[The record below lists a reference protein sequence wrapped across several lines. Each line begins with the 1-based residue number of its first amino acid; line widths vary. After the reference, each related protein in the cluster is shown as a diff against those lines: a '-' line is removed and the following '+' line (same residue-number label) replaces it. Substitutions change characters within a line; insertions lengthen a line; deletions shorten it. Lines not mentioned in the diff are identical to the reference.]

1 MIEKIDRPDVPN
13 PYSIS
18 QAKETKEDRHQQHN
32 PKDDAERERKRRL
45 EGKEWQKFGR
55 RTVVIKPLRVAREK
69 IARCL
74 FKSVSLHSGIGTLK
88 VDVAWVDG
96 KMTRDALMLVHRLED
111 FLKLRDLSPGQP
123 VPEALWVRGP
133 TVEMGIPHVMT
144 EAGALSGRDMES
156 RPPVQTKTAE
166 KKKGFLKRSGIVNE
180 DTGAP
185 NWGLTLMYAFVL
197 ALVVAAIVAT
207 ISKLG

>member
-1 MIEKIDRPDVPN
+1 MIEKIDRPDAQQV
-13 PYSIS
+13 YTIS
-18 QAKETKEDRHQQHN
+18 RAKESKEDRHQQHN
-32 PKDDAERERKRRL
+32 PKDDAERERKRRI

-96 KMTRDALMLVHRLED
+96 KITRDALMLVHRLED
-111 FLKLRDLSPGQP
+111 FLKLRGLSAGEA

-156 RPPVQTKTAE
+156 RSPVKSAAAE
-166 KKKGFLKRSGIVNE
+166 KKKGFLKSSGILNE
-180 DTGAP
+180 DTGAL